1 MRPWEIRLSHLWV
14 TLFAIVALN
23 MGVVEAA
30 QKTKKPP
37 TQLQG
42 SAIMEEVDDED
53 AISIDEDNENE
64 DAGDAE
70 AATTPSPAPKVKEDP
85 EVKGNKL
92 KNNSNKE
99 KKEKKN
105 KKKDKKREKL
115 MEGFGKAEDF
125 HKMWFNLSSAKIKT
139 SLDKL
144 TKFCKIACTADQCA
158 DEEIAN
164 NCHLIC
170 PEATTKKCPDP
181 LKKSRAKNSDEE
193 EAIEEIEE
201 TEDTISTDD
210 VASPASS
217 PLSISP
223 DVTDSINQ
231 GERILMEDEG
241 EGG

>member
-14 TLFAIVALN
+14 TFFTVITLG
-23 MGVVEAA
+23 MGVAEAT

-37 TQLQG
+37 AQLQG
-42 SAIMEEVDDED
+42 SAIMEELDDED
-53 AISIDEDNENE
+53 TIPIDEENE
-64 DAGDAE
+64 EEDVGGTETAE
-70 AATTPSPAPKVKEDP
+70 ASPQEAAEEQKPKE
-85 EVKGNKL
+85 NKL
-92 KNNSNKE
+92 KNNSKKG

-105 KKKDKKREKL
+105 KKRDKKREKL

-125 HKMWFNLSSAKIKT
+125 HKMWFNLSSTKIKT

-144 TKFCKIACTADQCA
+144 TKFCKIACTAGQCA

-181 LKKSRAKNSDEE
+181 LKKSKEKDSDEE
-193 EAIEEIEE
+193 EAIEETEE
-201 TEDTISTDD
+201 TEDATSTNDDASLAPSQSGIS
-210 VASPASS
+210 S
-217 PLSISP
+217 

-231 GERILMEDEG
+231 SEKIFKEDEG
-241 EGG
+241 EEG